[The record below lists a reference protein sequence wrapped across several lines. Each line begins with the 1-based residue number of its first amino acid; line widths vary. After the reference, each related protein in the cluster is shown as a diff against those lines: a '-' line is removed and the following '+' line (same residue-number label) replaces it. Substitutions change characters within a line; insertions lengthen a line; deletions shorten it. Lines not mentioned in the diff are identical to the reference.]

1 MFTKQTVALPQAGT
15 IGGKGAATGKA
26 VGWTTIA
33 GGGQGAAIGSS
44 MGIPYLMPIII
55 LVTIGSG
62 VYWLYERYQKI
73 DRSTW

>member
-1 MFTKQTVALPQAGT
+1 
-15 IGGKGAATGKA
+15 
-26 VGWTTIA
+26 GWTTIA